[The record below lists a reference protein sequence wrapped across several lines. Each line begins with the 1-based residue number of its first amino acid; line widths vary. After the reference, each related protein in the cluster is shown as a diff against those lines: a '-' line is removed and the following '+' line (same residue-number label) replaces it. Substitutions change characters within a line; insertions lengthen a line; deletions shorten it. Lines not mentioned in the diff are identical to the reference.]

1 MPTPNAVD
9 APYFLLVEDSA
20 DEIAMLLKILHEIE
34 GALEVSVC
42 HDGVE
47 ALDTL
52 TTAVNCT
59 PSRLPRFVLLDINMP
74 RVDGFEV
81 LRKARAVPALEALP
95 IVMFSTS
102 SLQEDVDRAF
112 QCGSTAYCV
121 KPMRYDDYARVV
133 ASIFARW
140 GGQIRHGAQRME
152 AALGDQYF
160 RSPESP
166 LSS

>member
-1 MPTPNAVD
+1 MPTPSAVD

-20 DEIAMLLKILHEIE
+20 DEIAMLLKILHELE
-34 GALEVSVC
+34 SALEVSVC

-52 TTAVNCT
+52 TLAVNCT
-59 PSRLPRFVLLDINMP
+59 PLRLPHFVLLDINMP

-81 LRKARAVPALEALP
+81 LRKARTVPALEALP

-102 SLQEDVDRAF
+102 ARQEDVDRAF

-121 KPMRYDDYARVV
+121 KPMRYDDYVHVV
-133 ASIFARW
+133 SSIFARW
-140 GGQIRHGAQRME
+140 GGQLKHGAQRME
-152 AALGDQYF
+152 SELVDRYF
-160 RSPESP
+160 KSQSP
-166 LSS
+166 LAS